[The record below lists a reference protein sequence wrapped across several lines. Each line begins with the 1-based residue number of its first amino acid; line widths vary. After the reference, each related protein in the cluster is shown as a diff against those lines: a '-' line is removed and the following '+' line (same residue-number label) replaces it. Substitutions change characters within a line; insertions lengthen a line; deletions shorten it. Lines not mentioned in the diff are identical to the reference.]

1 MRNLSITEFFSLI
14 KLKSMEYENI
24 KKEIHFFNACLCQLF
39 ILGKYF
45 QIVQK
50 DDKEL
55 KCIREMARVYVFF
68 EVISVTSLHLGNVKN
83 LTLRPEDSNSPPE
96 GSTSLTTASVLGC
109 IGKHAR
115 SLP

>member
-1 MRNLSITEFFSLI
+1 
-14 KLKSMEYENI
+14 MEYENI
-24 KKEIHFFNACLCQLF
+24 KKEMHFFNACLCKLF

-96 GSTSLTTASVLGC
+96 GSTRLTTASVPGC